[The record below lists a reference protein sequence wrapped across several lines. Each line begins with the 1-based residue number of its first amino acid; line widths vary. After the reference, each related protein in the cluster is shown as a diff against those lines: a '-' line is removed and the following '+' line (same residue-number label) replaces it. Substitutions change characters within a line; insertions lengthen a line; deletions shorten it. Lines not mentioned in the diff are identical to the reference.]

1 MSRDERYG
9 NRDLTFSRWHRYA
22 LPDRVTAIDLD
33 MVEYCQRCR
42 MPLCLIETARD
53 VGQDRKNTI
62 VMRELA
68 RSANVVAICILYTPD
83 GNVCPCTSR
92 SRDAACTH
100 GISKVRFRRVY
111 PIDETWQNW
120 HAFELAAW
128 LILLHDNHEQIACR
142 LRKAG

>member
-9 NRDLTFSRWHRYA
+9 TRDLTFSRWHRYA
-22 LPDRVTAIDLD
+22 LAARIKAIDLD
-33 MVEYCQRCR
+33 MIEYCQRCR

-53 VGQDRKNTI
+53 VGQAGKNTL

-68 RSANVVAICILYTPD
+68 HAANVVAVCVLYTPD
-83 GNVCPCTSR
+83 GGGCLCTSR
-92 SRDAACTH
+92 QRITDCTH

-111 PIDETWQNW
+111 PIDEPFQHW

-128 LILLHDNHEQIACR
+128 LTMLHDNHEQVACR
-142 LRKAG
+142 HRAG